1 MTQDVELSISW
12 PFSTP
17 YFDKMFSISS
27 LAINS
32 QVFQSPWL
40 EVSPLYVIF
49 DISGVLLA
57 TCFEVIQNNFLTW
70 HQRIPFCTFIM
81 RLELKELFK
90 RCIMQFILYFWAI
103 FQHHNISNY
112 LNKTWCETKIAI
124 DLFRILGQECCMQCI
139 HFLSAN
145 HVFH

>member
-1 MTQDVELSISW
+1 MELSISW
-12 PFSTP
+12 PFSKP

-32 QVFQSPWL
+32 QVSQSPWL
-40 EVSPLYVIF
+40 EVSPLHVMF
-49 DISGVLLA
+49 DINGVLLA
-57 TCFEVIQNNFLTW
+57 KCFEVIQNNFLTW

-103 FQHHNISNY
+103 TQHHNINNY

-124 DLFRILGQECCMQCI
+124 NLFRILSQECCMQCI
-139 HFLSAN
+139 HFLLVN